1 MIMVDKRS
9 GEPLKKVVGKKKP
22 QSVWL
27 ELYRL
32 NTFAD
37 NLGLRHAADDGY
49 PVRRIVGK
57 PRSQRG

>member
-37 NLGLRHAADDGY
+37 NLGLSPADDGY
-49 PVRRIVGK
+49 QPRKVVGK
-57 PRSQRG
+57 VRTR